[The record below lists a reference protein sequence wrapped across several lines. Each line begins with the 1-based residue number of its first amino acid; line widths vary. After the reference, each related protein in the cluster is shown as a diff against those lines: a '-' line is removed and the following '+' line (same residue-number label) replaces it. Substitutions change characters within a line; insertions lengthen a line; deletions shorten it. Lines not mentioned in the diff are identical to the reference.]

1 MIIESVSAMLK
12 DATSVIWIA
21 VDVGLMLIMLSSSLA
36 LIRFGLIWAE
46 LIYLFSALFIA
57 GISSPGMLAVVITG
71 VLFVAVNIL
80 KLVMDYKAKSIS
92 QIAPR
97 YRALYLKHFK
107 LLSPKEFRIL
117 MDICETKTIDGLLL
131 KKGSFEHLFSLK
143 R

>member
-1 MIIESVSAMLK
+1 MIIESVSVMLK
-12 DATSVIWIA
+12 DATSVIWIVVGYWHD
-21 VDVGLMLIMLSSSLA
+21 VDYVILRSLA

-57 GISSPGMLAVVITG
+57 GISSPGMLSVVITG

-117 MDICETKTIDGLLL
+117 MDICETKTIDGLLFE
-131 KKGSFEHLFSLK
+131 KG
-143 R
+143 